1 MRLIKFHCDGDE
13 YFINPDKIM
22 YVHQS
27 KHKRKDDWT
36 DGVRINLV
44 DDIGIMV
51 DESFKEVISR
61 INNQEFNLSHDLF
74 GKMERLELRVKS
86 LTRNTQPA
94 EI

>member
-1 MRLIKFHCDGDE
+1 MRLVKFHCDGDE

-27 KHKRKDDWT
+27 KHKPKDEWT

-44 DDIGIMV
+44 DDIAIMV

-61 INNQEFNLSHDLF
+61 INKKPISNPDDPNI
-74 GKMERLELRVKS
+74 R
-86 LTRNTQPA
+86 RNY
-94 EI
+94 

>member
-13 YFINPDKIM
+13 YFINPDKIL
-22 YVHQS
+22 YIYQS
-27 KHKRKDDWT
+27 ER
-36 DGVRINLV
+36 VRINLV
-44 DDIGIMV
+44 EDISIMV

-61 INNQEFNLSHDLF
+61 INNQEFNMSQDLF
-74 GKMERLELRVKS
+74 GKIERLELRMKS

>member
-27 KHKRKDDWT
+27 KYKPRDEWT
-36 DGVRINLV
+36 DGVKINLV
-44 DDIGIMV
+44 DDISIMV

-61 INNQEFNLSHDLF
+61 INKKPISNPDDPNI
-74 GKMERLELRVKS
+74 R
-86 LTRNTQPA
+86 RNY
-94 EI
+94 

>member
-13 YFINPDKIM
+13 YHINPDKIM

-44 DDIGIMV
+44 DDIAIMV

-61 INNQEFNLSHDLF
+61 INKKPISYADDPNI
-74 GKMERLELRVKS
+74 R
-86 LTRNTQPA
+86 RNY
-94 EI
+94 